1 MSTPEYTRETTIL
14 DYRHPS
20 IEELVLSR
28 GWRDL
33 SDFDRIGGVYSFVR
47 DEIAFGYNADDALN
61 ASAVLRDG
69 YGQCN
74 TKGTLLM
81 ALLRAVD
88 IPCRFHGFTIEN
100 DLQRGAIP
108 GYMLP
113 LGPPEIIHS
122 WVEVEYRGRWLNI
135 EGFILDLP
143 YLRAVQKRFADTVG
157 GFSGYAVAT
166 KDLANPPIEW
176 RGESTYIQ
184 SEGIA
189 RDLGTYHSPDDFY
202 ARHGSNLRGIKRFL
216 YAVLF
221 RHLVNAN
228 VRRIRSESQ
237 SDTAESAGRT
247 IAG

>member
-166 KDLANPPIEW
+166 KDLANPRSNGAVSRHISRVRESPGIWVRTTVPTTSTRGTDPI
-176 RGESTYIQ
+176 
-184 SEGIA
+184 
-189 RDLGTYHSPDDFY
+189 
-202 ARHGSNLRGIKRFL
+202 
-216 YAVLF
+216 
-221 RHLVNAN
+221 
-228 VRRIRSESQ
+228 
-237 SDTAESAGRT
+237 SAGSSDFCMRCCSVT
-247 IAG
+247 S